1 VASLASVKG
10 SSDTVRTM
18 HRLPLVA
25 VLLVVL
31 AGCGGGSGDNDA
43 ASSTDTGSPP
53 VVAVE
58 LEGETLDGERLSLAD
73 FRGKP
78 TFVNVWA
85 SW

>member
-1 VASLASVKG
+1 
-10 SSDTVRTM
+10 M
-18 HRLPLVA
+18 HRVP
-25 VLLVVL
+25 LLVVL
-31 AGCGGGSGDNDA
+31 LVTLAACGGGSGDNGA
-43 ASSTDTGSPP
+43 VGRTDTGSPAA
-53 VVAVE
+53 VAVG

>member
-1 VASLASVKG
+1 MPSPTPIRG

-18 HRLPLVA
+18 HRLSLLA
-25 VLLVVL
+25 VLLVML
-31 AGCGGGSGDNDA
+31 AACGGGSGDNDA
-43 ASSTDTGSPP
+43 ARTPGGGSPA
-53 VVAVE
+53 AVDI
-58 LEGETLDGERLSLAD
+58 EGETLDGERLSLAA

>member
-1 VASLASVKG
+1 
-10 SSDTVRTM
+10 M

-31 AGCGGGSGDNDA
+31 AACGGGSGDNGA

-73 FRGKP
+73 LRGKP

>member
-1 VASLASVKG
+1 
-10 SSDTVRTM
+10 M
-18 HRLPLVA
+18 HRLPLV
-25 VLLVVL
+25 VVFLVML

-43 ASSTDTGSPP
+43 ARSTDAGSP
-53 VVAVE
+53 AVLADE